1 MLLGMKLLEKLS
13 MHMNKKIQ
21 INFFCKSNLWSRRMI
36 KIREIAKK
44 VIKIDDLK
52 FIRNNFYVLNLVFV
66 DDKNIKKINKEYRKK
81 NKTTDVLT
89 FVNSIKNNK
98 NINETYCD
106 IFFSAET
113 IKKDAKKN
121 IINFY
126 DHITHLMIHCFL
138 HVNGYDHKKE
148 TDFIKMKN
156 LEEKI
161 LMKFD
166 IESPY
171 LV

>member
-1 MLLGMKLLEKLS
+1 MK
-13 MHMNKKIQ
+13 
-21 INFFCKSNLWSRRMI
+21 
-36 KIREIAKK
+36 KIREIAQK
-44 VIKIDDLK
+44 VIKIDDL
-52 FIRNNFYVLNLVFV
+52 NFQKNTFYALNLIFV

-81 NKTTDVLT
+81 TKTTDVLT
-89 FVNSIKNNK
+89 FVNSIRNNK
-98 NINETYCD
+98 NINEIYCD

-148 TDFIKMKN
+148 IDFKKMKN

-161 LMKFD
+161 LIKCD
-166 IESPY
+166 VESPY
-171 LV
+171 LL

>member
-1 MLLGMKLLEKLS
+1 MKLLERLS

-21 INFFCKSNLWSRRMI
+21 INFFCKSNHWSRRMI
-36 KIREIAKK
+36 KIRELAKK
-44 VIKIDDLK
+44 IIKIDDLNFK
-52 FIRNNFYVLNLVFV
+52 KKNFYTLNLIFV
-66 DDKNIKKINKEYRKK
+66 DDKNIKKINKEYRKI

-89 FVNSIKNNK
+89 FVSSIKNNK
-98 NINETYCD
+98 NVNEHYCD

-121 IINFY
+121 IVNFY

-138 HVNGYDHKKE
+138 HVNGYDHKNE
-148 TDFIKMKN
+148 IDFNKMKN

-161 LMKFD
+161 LIKCNV
-166 IESPY
+166 ESPY
-171 LV
+171 

>member
-1 MLLGMKLLEKLS
+1 MK
-13 MHMNKKIQ
+13 KKIQ
-21 INFFCKSNLWSRRMI
+21 INFFCKSNHWPKRMKKIKEIARKII
-36 KIREIAKK
+36 KIEE
-44 VIKIDDLK
+44 L
-52 FIRNNFYVLNLVFV
+52 NFKRKNLYILNLIFV

-81 NKTTDVLT
+81 NITTDVLT

-98 NINETYCD
+98 NIEETYCD

-121 IINFY
+121 IIDFY
-126 DHITHLMIHCFL
+126 DHITHLIIHCFL

-148 TDFIKMKN
+148 IDFKKMKN

-161 LMKFD
+161 LMQFD
-166 IESPY
+166 LESPY

>member
-1 MLLGMKLLEKLS
+1 MKNPK
-13 MHMNKKIQ
+13 N
-21 INFFCKSNLWSRRMI
+21 
-36 KIREIAKK
+36 
-44 VIKIDDLK
+44 
-52 FIRNNFYVLNLVFV
+52 LNLL
-66 DDKNIKKINKEYRKK
+66 NNLG
-81 NKTTDVLT
+81 VLL
-89 FVNSIKNNK
+89 IENNK
-98 NINETYCD
+98 NEEEAYCD

-113 IKKDAKKN
+113 IKNDATIN
-121 IINFY
+121 SINFY
-126 DHITHLMIHCFL
+126 DHITHLIIHCFL

-166 IESPY
+166 LESPY

>member
-1 MLLGMKLLEKLS
+1 MK
-13 MHMNKKIQ
+13 KKIQ
-21 INFFCKSNLWSRRMI
+21 INFFCKSNHWPKRMKKIKEIARKII
-36 KIREIAKK
+36 KIEE
-44 VIKIDDLK
+44 L
-52 FIRNNFYVLNLVFV
+52 NFKRKNLYILNLIFV

-81 NKTTDVLT
+81 NITTDVLT

-98 NINETYCD
+98 NIEETYCD

-121 IINFY
+121 IIDFY
-126 DHITHLMIHCFL
+126 DHITHLIIHCFL

-148 TDFIKMKN
+148 IDFIKMKN

-161 LMKFD
+161 LMQFD
-166 IESPY
+166 LESPY

>member
-1 MLLGMKLLEKLS
+1 MKLLERLLMLMS
-13 MHMNKKIQ
+13 KKIQ
-21 INFFCKSNLWSRRMI
+21 INYFCKSNHWPRRMM
-36 KIREIAKK
+36 KIRKIAKK
-44 VIKIDDLK
+44 VIKIEDLNFK
-52 FIRNNFYVLNLVFV
+52 KNNFYALNLVFV
-66 DDKNIKKINKEYRKK
+66 DDKHIKKINKEYRKK

-89 FVNSIKNNK
+89 FVNSIKNKK
-98 NINETYCD
+98 NINEIYCD

-148 TDFIKMKN
+148 NDFIKMQN
-156 LEEKI
+156 LEKKI
-161 LMKFD
+161 LIKCNV
-166 IESPY
+166 ESSY
-171 LV
+171 LL

>member
-1 MLLGMKLLEKLS
+1 MKIR
-13 MHMNKKIQ
+13 IQ
-21 INFFCKSNLWSRRMI
+21 TNFFCKSNYWSKRMLKI
-36 KIREIAKK
+36 KEIVKK
-44 VIKIDDLK
+44 IIKIDELDFK
-52 FIRNNFYVLNLVFV
+52 KNNSYNLNLIFV
-66 DDKNIKKINKEYRKK
+66 DDKQIKNINKTYRKK

-98 NINETYCD
+98 NEIETYCD

-121 IINFY
+121 LLNFY
-126 DHITHLMIHCFL
+126 DHITHLIIHCFL
-138 HVNGYDHKKE
+138 HVNGYDHKKKSE
-148 TDFIKMKN
+148 FIKMKK

-161 LMKFD
+161 LIYLG

-171 LV
+171 LA

>member
-1 MLLGMKLLEKLS
+1 MKIR
-13 MHMNKKIQ
+13 IQ
-21 INFFCKSNLWSRRMI
+21 TNFFCKSNYWSKRMLKI
-36 KIREIAKK
+36 KEIVKK
-44 VIKIDDLK
+44 IIKIDELDFK
-52 FIRNNFYVLNLVFV
+52 KNNSYNLNLIFV
-66 DDKNIKKINKEYRKK
+66 DDKQIKNINKTYRKK
-81 NKTTDVLT
+81 NNTTDVLT
-89 FVNSIKNNK
+89 FVNFIKNNK
-98 NINETYCD
+98 NEKETYCD

-138 HVNGYDHKKE
+138 HVNGYDHKIE

-166 IESPY
+166 LESPY
-171 LV
+171 LI